1 MTSGSAGRLA
11 GRVAI
16 VTGGAQGLG
25 RAFATRLAE
34 AGAGVAVADILGG
47 SAGEAAAQIAA
58 GTGASV
64 TAYTTDVTDEDQV
77 AAMVADVLE
86 AFGRID
92 VLLNNAGGALF
103 PSAPFE
109 TFDRDRW
116 SRVLDVNLTGQ
127 WLCARAVVPHLR
139 RQRSGKIINVTSTM
153 VGRGYPVG
161 LTPYIAAKA
170 GVVGLTRALAHE
182 LGPDGITVNALAPGY
197 TPVSTRKTVHS
208 TDAAA
213 RLRERMIA
221 EQCLPRTET
230 PQDMCGTVEFLASA
244 DSDFVTGQVFNVD
257 GGWVHG

>member
-1 MTSGSAGRLA
+1 MAEGRLT
-11 GRVAI
+11 GRVAV
-16 VTGGAQGLG
+16 VTGAGQGLG

-34 AGAGVAVADILGG
+34 AGAGVAVVDVLDEPARD
-47 SAGEAAAQIAA
+47 AAEEIAA
-58 GTGASV
+58 GTGARV
-64 TAYTTDVTDEDQV
+64 TAHTTDVTDEDQV
-77 AAMVADVLE
+77 AAMVAEVLD

-92 VLLNNAGGALF
+92 VLLNNAGGALY

-109 TFDRDRW
+109 TFDRERW
-116 SRVLDVNLTGQ
+116 SRVLDVNLTAQ

-139 RQRSGKIINVTSTM
+139 AQHYGKIINLTSTM

-197 TPVSTRKTVHS
+197 TPVATPKAVHS
-208 TDAAA
+208 SDAAV